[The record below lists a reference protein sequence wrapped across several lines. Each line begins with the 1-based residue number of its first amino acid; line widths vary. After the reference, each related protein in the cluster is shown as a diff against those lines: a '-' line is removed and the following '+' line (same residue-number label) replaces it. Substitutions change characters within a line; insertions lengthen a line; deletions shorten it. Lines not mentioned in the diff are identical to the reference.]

1 MRRAWPIL
9 TYVKSLRI
17 WLRSGI
23 FSNCGK
29 IYLDMAKIKQRNWL
43 LLITFVLVLSSL
55 GILFAMLQRNLGTG
69 FCVYEEVEYSV
80 NDPVPEYKD
89 GEDCICSNS
98 GDIVCKEDELS
109 MSYGDFVNDDM
120 AFTYSFRNY
129 LDKDQPD
136 LAGAELVDIQYKDGL
151 LRVVMERESLCGDF
165 NEAPVQAGMYKLEEE
180 GIVLTAIT
188 NRDENMYSRVCLI
201 GNTFEVQDVS
211 LADKSRFSV
220 SYQNDQGNMT
230 NFRICLANGNIYS
243 NGDFFK
249 DSESNSICT
258 CLGPE
263 VECEEL

>member
-1 MRRAWPIL
+1 MDL
-9 TYVKSLRI
+9 NFLNY
-17 WLRSGI
+17 
-23 FSNCGK
+23 GK

-55 GILFAMLQRNLGTG
+55 GILFAMLQRNLGIG
-69 FCVYEEVEYSV
+69 FCVYEGVEYSV
-80 NDPVPEYKD
+80 NDPIPEHKS
-89 GEDCICSNS
+89 GEDCVCSNS

-109 MSYGDFVNDDM
+109 MSYEDFVNEAM
-120 AFTYSFRNY
+120 SFSYSFRNY

-136 LAGAELVDIQYKDGL
+136 LVGAELVDIQHKDGL

-165 NEAPVQAGMYKLEEE
+165 NEAPVQVGMYKLEED

-188 NRDENMYSRVCLI
+188 NRDESIYSRVCLI
-201 GNTFEVQDVS
+201 GNIFEIQDIS
-211 LADKSRFSV
+211 LTDKSRFSV

-243 NGDFFK
+243 NGDVFK
-249 DSESNSICT
+249 NPKSDGICT

-263 VECEEL
+263 VECEDI

>member
-1 MRRAWPIL
+1 MDGI
-9 TYVKSLRI
+9 SLNYGR
-17 WLRSGI
+17 
-23 FSNCGK
+23 

-55 GILFAMLQRNLGTG
+55 GILFAMLQRNLGIG
-69 FCVYEEVEYSV
+69 FCVYEGVEYSA
-80 NDPVPEYKD
+80 NDPVPEYKE
-89 GEDCICSNS
+89 GEDCYCSNS
-98 GDIVCKEDELS
+98 GDINCDKEEVG
-109 MSYGDFVNDDM
+109 MSYEDFVNEGM

-129 LDKDQPD
+129 LDKEQPE
-136 LAGAELVDIQYKDGL
+136 LVGAELVDIQYREDSS
-151 LRVVMERESLCGDF
+151 LRVVIERESLCGDF

-188 NRDENMYSRVCLI
+188 NRDESIYSRVCLI
-201 GNTFEVQDVS
+201 GNTFEIQNVS
-211 LADKSRFSV
+211 LSDISRFSV

-243 NGDFFK
+243 NGDVFK
-249 DSESNSICT
+249 DSEDSSICT

>member
-1 MRRAWPIL
+1 
-9 TYVKSLRI
+9 
-17 WLRSGI
+17 
-23 FSNCGK
+23 
-29 IYLDMAKIKQRNWL
+29 MAKIKQRNWL

-55 GILFAMLQRNLGTG
+55 GILFAMLQRNLGIG
-69 FCVYEEVEYSV
+69 FCVYEGVEYSV
-80 NDPVPEYKD
+80 NDPVPEYSG
-89 GEDCICSNS
+89 GEDCVCSNS
-98 GDIVCKEDELS
+98 GEIVCNGEELS
-109 MSYGDFVNDDM
+109 MSYEDFANEEMV
-120 AFTYSFRNY
+120 FTYSFRNY

-136 LAGAELVDIQYKDGL
+136 LVGAELVDIQYKEGL

-180 GIVLTAIT
+180 EIVFTAIT
-188 NRDENMYSRVCLI
+188 NRDESMYSRVCLI
-201 GNTFEVQDVS
+201 GNTFEIQNVS
-211 LADKSRFSV
+211 IADKPRFSV

-243 NGDFFK
+243 NGDVFK